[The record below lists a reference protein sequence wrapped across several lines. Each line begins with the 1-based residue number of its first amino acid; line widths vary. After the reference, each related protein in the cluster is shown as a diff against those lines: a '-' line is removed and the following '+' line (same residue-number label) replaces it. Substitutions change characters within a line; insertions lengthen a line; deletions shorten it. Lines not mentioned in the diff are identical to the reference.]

1 MSTRGGLQGA
11 DPHLLSNSGIA
22 AFRGWGQPA
31 DGIANKMRMQ
41 NMVVQSARAKINPSS
56 RQRETHREETIP
68 CLGLHAPSYLMGQ
81 QPILL
86 TQFFSQHMMLKAGT
100 TPTGAPSPHTAGRRT
115 ASWLWL
121 VARLA
126 TFP

>member
-81 QPILL
+81 QPQPRALAPV
-86 TQFFSQHMMLKAGT
+86 MLNAGT